1 MSVVVLA
8 GGLSAERDVSLRSG
22 RRLAE
27 SLRAEGVEVSVLDL
41 DAALLPSLQADP
53 PSVVIPLVHGAAG
66 EDGSLADVLDA
77 LLGVSMEKVLDAMRL
92 PDPICDALLGNAGRY
107 HPFLELA
114 QSSETNQGELIA
126 EQAGMLGLTAD
137 QFNRAQLQA
146 QSFAETM
153 EL

>member
-1 MSVVVLA
+1 MELLA
-8 GGLSAERDVSLRSG
+8 IGLVDKSEYDNLFITGAFSL
-22 RRLAE
+22 
-27 SLRAEGVEVSVLDL
+27 
-41 DAALLPSLQADP
+41 
-53 PSVVIPLVHGAAG
+53 
-66 EDGSLADVLDA
+66 LDA